1 MSARR
6 AAWLPEA
13 GFTLGPK
20 RGEALERFALH
31 PHLFP
36 RGNEGARIVTRT
48 FLAVI
53 VCLAAIAF
61 LALFLAD
68 REIQA
73 GIRRLS
79 NYRFPPHSALEADP
93 GLTFA
98 RRAERGRTPGS
109 HGAAYLSMCRDPS
122 QSCGGGS
129 ALRAS
134 IRLSRAVDGPS
145 PGMAS
150 SEA

>member
-1 MSARR
+1 M
-6 AAWLPEA
+6 
-13 GFTLGPK
+13 K
-20 RGEALERFALH
+20 
-31 PHLFP
+31 
-36 RGNEGARIVTRT
+36 RT

-53 VCLAAIAF
+53 VCLAAITF

-79 NYRFPPHSALEADP
+79 DYRFPPRSSLEADP
-93 GLTFA
+93 DLWFVTNHTFPRDSA
-98 RRAERGRTPGS
+98 G
-109 HGAAYLSMCRDPS
+109 AYLSICHDPS
-122 QSCGGGS
+122 QSSGGGS
-129 ALRAS
+129 ALRVS
-134 IRLSRAVDGPS
+134 MRSSRAVDGPS

>member
-1 MSARR
+1 MIARR
-6 AAWLPEA
+6 AARLPEA
-13 GFTLGPK
+13 GCTLGPK
-20 RGEALERFALH
+20 RRGALERFALH

-36 RGNEGARIVTRT
+36 RGNEGARIVKRT

-93 GLTFA
+93 GLRFVPN
-98 RRAERGRTPGS
+98 RRYTGTPPPPICRC
-109 HGAAYLSMCRDPS
+109 AATH
-122 QSCGGGS
+122 
-129 ALRAS
+129 
-134 IRLSRAVDGPS
+134 PS
-145 PGMAS
+145 PAAVGPP
-150 SEA
+150 